1 MTMCLCRAR
10 RFLLRPSPLTPGGLD
25 SAEHGVL
32 KFMNALYKV
41 VNHGHSE
48 RLRRCRFM
56 FATLLDS
63 VPNIKKCGLI

>member
-1 MTMCLCRAR
+1 
-10 RFLLRPSPLTPGGLD
+10 
-25 SAEHGVL
+25 
-32 KFMNALYKV
+32 MNALYKV